1 MRAARLDEIL
11 REFRDGLE
19 QIYGSR
25 LVRVVLFGSQARDEA
40 EPDSDI
46 DVMLVLQGAVD
57 PNREIQWL
65 SSFTSGLSLQHDV
78 VISCVY
84 MSEEDFSNEQSPMV
98 ISTRRSRALTGH
110 VLRRRSSPAIQ
121 GLGLLKAF
129 GGDRGL
135 WSRVRQSRGN

>member
-1 MRAARLDEIL
+1 MRAARLNTIL

-25 LVRVVLFGSQARDEA
+25 LVRVVLFGSQARNEA

-57 PNREIQWL
+57 PHREIERL
-65 SSFTSGLSLQHDV
+65 SSFTSGLSLKHGA

-84 MSEEDFSNEQSPMV
+84 MSEGDFNSQQSPLMLNV
-98 ISTRRSRALTGH
+98 RREG
-110 VLRRRSSPAIQ
+110 VL
-121 GLGLLKAF
+121 
-129 GGDRGL
+129 
-135 WSRVRQSRGN
+135 V